1 VRRIGDRYPG
11 IRLRWLSAMNSVPS
25 YREPAVASMSLD
37 LSGRTVVVTGASR
50 GMGRSIAERFAS
62 AGARVVLWGRHHAT
76 VAEAAREIGRGAV
89 AVTCD
94 MGDRSAIPRAV
105 EETLALYDR
114 IDVLVNNAGMSGNAA
129 PFLDM
134 CAAAWDEIIAVNLT
148 GPTIA
153 GQLVA
158 RHMVDRGGGG
168 VILQNASI
176 AAAGVDGPY
185 SHYSASKAGLL
196 AVMRS
201 MAVELAPFGIR
212 VNAVSPGYTRTEMT
226 TQSLTAEQ
234 AFRLSTSFVRVP
246 LGRLIEPRE
255 VADAFVFLASDA
267 ASGITG
273 TNVVVDGGLTANLY
287 IMETLEC
294 RSVQA

>member
-1 VRRIGDRYPG
+1 
-11 IRLRWLSAMNSVPS
+11 
-25 YREPAVASMSLD
+25 MSHD
-37 LSGRTVVVTGASR
+37 LSGRTVVVTGAAR
-50 GMGRSIAERFAS
+50 GMGRSIAESFAA
-62 AGARVVLWGRHHAT
+62 AGAKVVLWGRHQAT
-76 VAEAAREIGRGAV
+76 VDEAAREISRGAV
-89 AVTCD
+89 AVACD
-94 MGDRSAIPRAV
+94 MRDRTAIPRAV
-105 EETLALYDR
+105 EETLVLSDR
-114 IDVLVNNAGMSGNAA
+114 IDVLVNNAGISGKSA

-134 CAAAWDEIIAVNLT
+134 CTAAWDEMIAVNLT
-148 GPTIA
+148 GPTFA

-176 AAAGVDGPY
+176 SATGVDGPY

-226 TQSLTAEQ
+226 AQSLTTEQ
-234 AFRLSTSFVRVP
+234 ALSLSTSFARVP
-246 LGRLIEPRE
+246 LRRLIEPRE
-255 VADAFVFLASDA
+255 VANAFVFLASDA

-287 IMETLEC
+287 IMETLE
-294 RSVQA
+294 

>member
-1 VRRIGDRYPG
+1 M
-11 IRLRWLSAMNSVPS
+11 LH
-25 YREPAVASMSLD
+25 D
-37 LSGRTVVVTGASR
+37 LCGRTVVVTGASR
-50 GMGRSIAERFAS
+50 GMGRSIADRFAA
-62 AGARVVLWGRHHAT
+62 AGAKVVLWGRHQAI
-76 VAEAAREIGRGAV
+76 VAKAAEEIGRGAV
-89 AVTCD
+89 AVACD
-94 MGDRSAIPRAV
+94 MSDRTTIARAV
-105 EETLALYDR
+105 EETLVLSDR
-114 IDVLVNNAGMSGNAA
+114 IDVLVNNAGISGKAA
-129 PFLDM
+129 PFLHM
-134 CAAAWDEIIAVNLT
+134 CVADWDEIIAVNLT
-148 GPTIA
+148 GPTFA

-168 VILQNASI
+168 AILQNASI

-185 SHYSASKAGLL
+185 SHYSASKSGLL

-234 AFRLSTSFVRVP
+234 AYILSTSFVRVP
-246 LGRLIEPRE
+246 LRRLIEPHE
-255 VADAFVFLASDA
+255 VADTFVFLASDA

-287 IMETLEC
+287 IMETLE
-294 RSVQA
+294 

>member
-1 VRRIGDRYPG
+1 
-11 IRLRWLSAMNSVPS
+11 
-25 YREPAVASMSLD
+25 
-37 LSGRTVVVTGASR
+37 
-50 GMGRSIAERFAS
+50 MGRSIAERFVA
-62 AGARVVLWGRHHAT
+62 AGATVVLWGRHQAT
-76 VAEAAREIGRGAV
+76 VAEAAREIGGGTV
-89 AVTCD
+89 AVECD
-94 MGDRSAIPRAV
+94 MSDRTAIQRAV
-105 EETLALYDR
+105 EETLILRDR
-114 IDVLVNNAGMSGNAA
+114 IDVLVNNAGISGMGA

-134 CAAAWDEIIAVNLT
+134 CAAAWDEILAVNLT
-148 GPTIA
+148 GPTFA

-158 RHMVDRGGGG
+158 RHMVDRGRGG

-212 VNAVSPGYTRTEMT
+212 VNAVSPGYARTEMIM
-226 TQSLTAEQ
+226 QSMTAEQ
-234 AFRLSTSFVRVP
+234 ALKLSSSFARVP
-246 LGRLIEPRE
+246 LRRLIEPRE
-255 VADAFVFLASDA
+255 VADTFVFLASDA

-287 IMETLEC
+287 IMETLE
-294 RSVQA
+294 

>member
-1 VRRIGDRYPG
+1 
-11 IRLRWLSAMNSVPS
+11 
-25 YREPAVASMSLD
+25 MSHD
-37 LSGRTVVVTGASR
+37 LSGRTVVVTGAAR
-50 GMGRSIAERFAS
+50 GMGRCIAERFAS
-62 AGARVVLWGRHHAT
+62 AGATVVLWGRNQAT
-76 VAEAAREIGRGAV
+76 VAEAAGEIGRGAV

-94 MGDRSAIPRAV
+94 MSDRSAIPRAV
-105 EETLALYDR
+105 EETLALCDR

-158 RHMVDRGGGG
+158 RHMVDRGTGG

-287 IMETLEC
+287 ILETLEC